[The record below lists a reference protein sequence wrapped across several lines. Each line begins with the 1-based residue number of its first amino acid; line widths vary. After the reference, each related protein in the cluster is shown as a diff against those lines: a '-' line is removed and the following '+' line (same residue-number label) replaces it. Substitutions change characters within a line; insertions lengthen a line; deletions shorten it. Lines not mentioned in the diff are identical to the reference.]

1 MRSMRQWRAGY
12 FRPPF
17 TGKRPRLPK
26 SGGVMIIDCHG
37 HYTTEPKDLLRW
49 RKEQVEHVKEA
60 AKQPSKASLKV
71 SDDEIR
77 ESLAGAQRK
86 LQRERGTD
94 VTIFS
99 PRARGMSHHI
109 VEYNVSLAWSQ
120 LRNEM
125 IHPRCTLY

>member
-12 FRPPF
+12 FGPAF
-17 TGKRPRLPK
+17 TGKRPHLPK
-26 SGGVMIIDCHG
+26 SDGVMIIDCHG

-71 SDDEIR
+71 SADEIR
-77 ESLAGAQRK
+77 ETLEGPR
-86 LQRERGTD
+86 LNLPPNRGTP

-99 PRARGMSHHI
+99 PA
-109 VEYNVSLAWSQ
+109 
-120 LRNEM
+120 
-125 IHPRCTLY
+125 